1 MKCYNTP
8 GIYSIITMTAHEYN
22 EIIVEF
28 IPFLTDDAFAY
39 VKEMAGFPQHWNR
52 IHVCN
57 WLGQTY
63 DRITLRSTI
72 DNNGPI
78 LNSLE
83 VVDMFNHYDERYLL
97 NITIPFQGLD
107 FTFLNYLLQHLLNI
121 DFNNWNDYSNYIAR
135 NCRCSLNIT
144 MYRYDQTLD
153 TLDGYD

>member
-1 MKCYNTP
+1 M
-8 GIYSIITMTAHEYN
+8 IYSITTMTAHAYN
-22 EIIVEF
+22 EMTVEF

-39 VKEMAGFPQHWNR
+39 VKEMAGFPQQWNR

-63 DRITLRSTI
+63 DRITLRSTR

-83 VVDMFNHYDERYLL
+83 VVDTFNNYDERYLL
-97 NITIPFQGLD
+97 NLTIPFQGFD

-121 DFNNWNDYSNYIAR
+121 DFNNWDHYLNYITS
-135 NCRCSLNIT
+135 NGRCSLNIT
-144 MYRYDQTLD
+144 MYRYDQTVY
-153 TLDGYD
+153 TLDGYN